1 MKGIEKMEII
11 ENIFFGVFS
20 IIMLILTMLMGI
32 IISSLKYGGAL
43 IVAIVATAIITMN
56 SITISKVE
64 INQEYQNQMITLEV
78 FGHQWE
84 YFVDREDI
92 KNF

>member
-1 MKGIEKMEII
+1 MEII

-32 IISSLKYGGAL
+32 IITLLKYGGA
-43 IVAIVATAIITMN
+43 IIIAIVATIIITMN
-56 SITISKVE
+56 NITISQVE
-64 INQEYQNQMITLEV
+64 INEEYQNQMITLEV

-84 YFVDREDI
+84 YFIDNEDI
-92 KNF
+92 ERN

>member
-1 MKGIEKMEII
+1 MEII

-84 YFVDREDI
+84 YFVDKEDI

>member
-1 MKGIEKMEII
+1 MEII

-43 IVAIVATAIITMN
+43 IIAIVATVILTMN
-56 SITISKVE
+56 NIKIAKVE

-84 YFVDREDI
+84 YFIDNEDI
-92 KNF
+92 ERN